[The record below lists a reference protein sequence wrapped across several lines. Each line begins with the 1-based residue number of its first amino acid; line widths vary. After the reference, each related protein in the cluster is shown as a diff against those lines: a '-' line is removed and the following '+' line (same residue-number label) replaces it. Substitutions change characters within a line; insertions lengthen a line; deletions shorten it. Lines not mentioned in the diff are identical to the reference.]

1 MDLQTIIG
9 SLLDTIIKPLF
20 PILIGLGFIG
30 FFWGIASYLFAMAG
44 DAKHIEEAK
53 KFMLWGVITITV
65 MLSVWGLVQLLQG
78 IFLGGAS
85 ITTPPSIPKL

>member
-9 SLLDTIIKPLF
+9 SLLKTIIQPLF

-30 FFWGIASYLFAMAG
+30 FFWGVARYLFAMAG

-53 KFMLWGVITITV
+53 KFMFWGVITVTV

-78 IFLGGAS
+78 IFLSGA
-85 ITTPPSIPKL
+85 TFNAPPDIPKF